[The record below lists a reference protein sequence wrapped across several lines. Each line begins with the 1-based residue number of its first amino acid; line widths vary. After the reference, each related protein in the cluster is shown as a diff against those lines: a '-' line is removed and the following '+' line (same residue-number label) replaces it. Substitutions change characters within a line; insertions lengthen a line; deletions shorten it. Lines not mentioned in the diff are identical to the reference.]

1 LPETAEL
8 QLTAPICEVFTSAQG
23 EGLLMGVR
31 QVFVRLRGC
40 NLHCC
45 YCDTPEARTTDGPCN
60 IEDEPGSGRFT
71 QRDNPISVGQLL
83 QIIDSQIQ
91 ADDGIHHSIAL
102 TGGEPLLYPEYLH
115 TLAAGLQQRGQRIY
129 LETAGY
135 LPDALAKVLPTV
147 DYIAMDWK
155 LPATLEKPLDVAEQ
169 TRFLHSAQ
177 QRECVIKMPLTDN
190 ISEEEV
196 RHALHTISGVTR
208 AVPLVIQ
215 PVTPGVGG
223 CRPPDAQT
231 LLEWQ
236 AVASKY
242 VDDVRIIPQ
251 CHPLIGMR

>member
-1 LPETAEL
+1 MPETPEL

-40 NLHCC
+40 NLRCC
-45 YCDTPEARTTDGPCN
+45 YCDTPQARTRDGPCN
-60 IEDEPGSGRFT
+60 IEDVPGSGRFT
-71 QRDNPISVGQLL
+71 QRGNPISVSQLL

-91 ADDGIHHSIAL
+91 ADDATHHSIAL

-115 TLAAGLQQRGQRIY
+115 ALAAGLQQRGQRTY
-129 LETAGY
+129 LETAGH
-135 LPDALAKVLPTV
+135 LPEALAKVLPAV

-155 LPATLEKPLDVAEQ
+155 LPSTLDKPLDTSQQ
-169 TRFLHSAQ
+169 TRFLDLAQ
-177 QRECVIKMPLTDN
+177 QRECVIKMPVTNDVT
-190 ISEEEV
+190 EEEV
-196 RHALHTISGVTR
+196 HQALRAISEVTR
-208 AVPLVIQ
+208 AVPLVLQ
-215 PVTPGVGG
+215 PITPGVGG
-223 CRPPDAQT
+223 CRPPDVET

-236 AVASKY
+236 AAAREY

>member
-1 LPETAEL
+1 MPETPEL

-23 EGLLMGVR
+23 EGLLVGVR

-45 YCDTPEARTTDGPCN
+45 YCDTPRARATDGPCS
-60 IEDEPGSGRFT
+60 IEDDPGSGRFT
-71 QRDNPISVGQLL
+71 QRGNLISVGQLL

-91 ADDGIHHSIAL
+91 ADDGIQHSIAL

-115 TLAAGLQQRGQRIY
+115 VLAAGLQQRGQRIY
-129 LETAGY
+129 LETAGH
-135 LPDALAKVLPTV
+135 LPEALAKVLPAV

-155 LPATLEKPLDVAEQ
+155 LPSTLDKPLDTSQQ
-169 TRFLHSAQ
+169 TRFLHLAQ
-177 QRECVIKMPLTDN
+177 QRECVIKMPVTDN

-196 RHALHTISGVTR
+196 HQALRAISEVTR
-208 AVPLVIQ
+208 AVPLVLQ
-215 PVTPGVGG
+215 PVTLGVGE

-231 LLEWQ
+231 LLQWQ
-236 AVASKY
+236 AVASEF
-242 VDDVRIIPQ
+242 VNDVRIIPQ

>member
-1 LPETAEL
+1 MPETPEL

-31 QVFVRLRGC
+31 QLFVRLRGC
-40 NLHCC
+40 NLRCC
-45 YCDTPEARTTDGPCN
+45 YCDTPQARATNGPCS
-60 IEDEPGSGRFT
+60 IEDVPGVGRFT
-71 QRDNPISVGQLL
+71 RRGNPISVGQLL
-83 QIIDSQIQ
+83 EIIDSQIQ
-91 ADDGIHHSIAL
+91 ADGGTHHSIAL
-102 TGGEPLLYPEYLH
+102 TGGEPLLYPEYLYA
-115 TLAAGLQQRGQRIY
+115 LAAGLQQRGQRIY
-129 LETAGY
+129 LETAGH
-135 LPDALAKVLPTV
+135 LPEALARVLPAV

-155 LPATLEKPLDVAEQ
+155 LPSTLDKPLDTSQQ
-169 TRFLHSAQ
+169 TRFLHLAQ
-177 QRECVIKMPLTDN
+177 QRECVIKMPVADN

-196 RHALHTISGVTR
+196 HQALRAISEVTR

-231 LLEWQ
+231 LLQWQ
-236 AVASKY
+236 AVASDF

>member
-1 LPETAEL
+1 MPETPEP

-23 EGLLMGVR
+23 EGLLVGVR

-45 YCDTPEARTTDGPCN
+45 YCDTPQARAIEGPCN
-60 IEDEPGSGRFT
+60 IEDDPCSGRFT
-71 QRDNPISVGQLL
+71 QRDNPISVRQLL

-91 ADDGIHHSIAL
+91 ADDGTHHSIAL
-102 TGGEPLLYPEYLH
+102 TGGEPLLYPEYLYA
-115 TLAAGLQQRGQRIY
+115 LAAGLQQRGQRTY
-129 LETAGY
+129 LETAGH
-135 LPDALAKVLPTV
+135 LPEALEKVLPVV

-155 LPATLEKPLDVAEQ
+155 LPSTLDKPLDTSQQ
-169 TRFLHSAQ
+169 TRFLHLAQ
-177 QRECVIKMPLTDN
+177 QRECFIKMPVTDN

-196 RHALHTISGVTR
+196 YQALRAISEVTR
-208 AVPLVIQ
+208 AVPLVLQ

-231 LLEWQ
+231 LLQWQ
-236 AVASKY
+236 AMASDFI
-242 VDDVRIIPQ
+242 DDVRIIPQ

>member
-1 LPETAEL
+1 LPETPKL

-40 NLHCC
+40 NLQCR
-45 YCDTPEARTTDGPCN
+45 YCDTPQARATDGFCS
-60 IEDEPGSGRFT
+60 IEDDPGSGRFT

-83 QIIDSQIQ
+83 QMIDSQIQ
-91 ADDGIHHSIAL
+91 ADNATPHSITL
-102 TGGEPLLYPEYLH
+102 TGGEPLLHPEYLYA
-115 TLAAGLQQRGQRIY
+115 LASALQQRGWPVY
-129 LETAGY
+129 LETAGH
-135 LPDALAKVLPTV
+135 LPEALEKVIPV
-147 DYIAMDWK
+147 IDYVAMDWK
-155 LPATLEKPLDVAEQ
+155 LPSTLNKPLDTSQQ
-169 TRFLHSAQ
+169 TRFLYLAQ
-177 QRECVIKMPLTDN
+177 QRECVIKMPVTDN

-196 RHALHTISGVTR
+196 HQALHNITSVTTT
-208 AVPLVIQ
+208 VPLVIQ

-231 LLEWQ
+231 LLQWQ

-251 CHPLIGMR
+251 CNPLIGMR